1 MVGMDFLGALHFDN
15 KELIKLIV
23 YLGGYISIINI
34 SPSLRRAV
42 REGEEI

>member
-1 MVGMDFLGALHFDN
+1 MLIDHVLDYFDN
-15 KELIKLIV
+15 KELIKLV
-23 YLGGYISIINI
+23 VFVGGSISITNI